1 MEDKHIRMISR
12 ELNISEQQIKSTL
25 LLFTQGAT
33 IPFVARYRKELTGG
47 LDEVQLAAI
56 RDRKEKLVEIDK
68 RRESITGTLEE
79 NELLTPE
86 LKQQLDAAQTLAE
99 LEDIYL
105 PYRPK
110 RKTRAAIAHE
120 KGLEPLAKI
129 LMAQHTE
136 DVEQTAKKFIN
147 SSKGIE
153 TIREALAGA
162 RDIIAEWINEN
173 RHIRDGLRNLF
184 RRQGIIKSEVIK
196 GKSEDAAKFRNYFDF
211 EELVSRAPS
220 HRVLAIFRG
229 ENEEFL
235 RVKIFPPEDVAIN
248 IIEKKYLKNQ
258 GAAAAE
264 VKTAIKDAYKRL
276 LYPAIETEFRNITK
290 EKADEKAIHVFADNL
305 RQLLMAAPLGQKN
318 TLAIDPGF
326 RTGCKIV
333 CLDKQGKLLHNETI
347 YPHPPQNEVKQ
358 SINKIE
364 QLVGAYKIEAIA
376 IGNGTAGRET
386 ERMVKYLRF
395 NREVTAVMV
404 NESGASVYSASAVA
418 REEFPEYDVT
428 VRGAV
433 SIGRRLMDPLAELVK
448 IDPKSIGVGQYQHDV
463 DQKMLARSL
472 EDTVMSCVN
481 AVGVEVNTASK
492 QLLAYVSG
500 IGPGLAQNVIEYRNE
515 HGAFKSREE
524 LKKVPRFGPK
534 AFEQSAGFLRIRD
547 SKNPLDRSAV
557 HPESYHI
564 VEKMAKSLGASVE
577 DLMGNDELRKKI
589 DIRNFVTKSAGL
601 PTLKDIIEELAKPGR
616 DPREKFGVFQFAEGV
631 NSINDLRE
639 GMELP
644 GLVTN
649 ITAFGAFVDVG
660 VHQDGLVHKS
670 KIMDK
675 YVHDPA
681 EHLRL
686 NQRLKVKVE
695 SIDLERKRIQFTM
708 IGVEQPRYAF

>member
-1 MEDKHIRMISR
+1 MEDKHIQIISK
-12 ELNISEQQIKSTL
+12 ELSISVQQIKSTL
-25 LLFTQGAT
+25 MLFAQGAT
-33 IPFVARYRKELTGG
+33 IPFVARYRKEITGG

-56 RDRKEKLVEIDK
+56 RDRKEKLEEIDK
-68 RRESITGTLEE
+68 RRESILGTLKE

-86 LKQQLDAAQTLAE
+86 LKTQLEAAQSLSE

-110 RKTRAAIAHE
+110 RKTRASIAFE

-129 LMAQHTE
+129 LMAQHTR
-136 DVEQTAKKFIN
+136 DVKGAAEKFIN
-147 SSKGIE
+147 PEKGVE
-153 TIREALAGA
+153 TFEDAIAGA

-173 RHIRDGLRNLF
+173 RQIRDSLRRLF
-184 RRQGIIKSEVIK
+184 QCQATIKSEIIK
-196 GKSEDAAKFRNYFDF
+196 GKDEDAAKFRNYFDF
-211 EELVSRAPS
+211 EEPVKSSPS
-220 HRVLAIFRG
+220 HRVLAILRG
-229 ENEEFL
+229 ENEGFL
-235 RVKIFPPEDVAIN
+235 RVKLAPHEEAALK
-248 IIEKKYLKNQ
+248 IIERKYLKNN
-258 GAAAAE
+258 GE
-264 VKTAIKDAYKRL
+264 VTGQVGLAVKDSYKRL
-276 LYPAIETEFRNITK
+276 LQPTLETEFRNLTK
-290 EKADEKAIHVFADNL
+290 EKADEKAIAVFVDNL

-326 RTGCKIV
+326 RSGCKIV

-364 QLVGAYKIEAIA
+364 HLVGAYKIDAIA

-404 NESGASVYSASAVA
+404 NESGASVYSASSVA
-418 REEFPEYDVT
+418 REEFPDYDVT

-448 IDPKSIGVGQYQHDV
+448 IDPKAIGVGQYQHDV
-463 DQKMLARSL
+463 DQKRLARSL
-472 EDTVMSCVN
+472 EDTVMSSVN

-492 QLLAYVSG
+492 QLLSFVSG
-500 IGPGLAQNVIEYRNE
+500 IGAGLAQNIIEHRNE

-524 LKKVPRFGPK
+524 LIKVSRFGPK
-534 AFEQSAGFLRIRD
+534 AFEQAAGFLRIRN
-547 SKNPLDRSAV
+547 SKNPLDKSAV
-557 HPESYHI
+557 HPESYPI
-564 VEKMAKSLGASVE
+564 VKNMAKSLKVSVG
-577 DLMGNDELRKKI
+577 DLINDEALRKQI
-589 DIRNFVTKSAGL
+589 DVHNFVTANAGL
-601 PTLKDIIEELAKPGR
+601 PTLKDIMDELAKPGR
-616 DPREKFGVFQFAEGV
+616 DPREKFGVFQFAEGI
-631 NSINDLRE
+631 NSINDLRG

-670 KIMDK
+670 KIKDQ
-675 YVHDPA
+675 YVSDPS
-681 EHLRL
+681 EHLKL
-686 NQRLKVKVE
+686 NQRVKVKVE

-708 IGVEQPRYAF
+708 IGVEQSKYVL